1 MSPRGLDAGTFFNRR
16 AGDLT
21 RIYTRIAAW
30 TGGTRPVLDDP
41 L

>member
-1 MSPRGLDAGTFFNRR
+1 MSPRGLDADTFLNRR
-16 AGDLT
+16 ASHLT
-21 RIYTRIAAW
+21 GIYTQIAAW